1 MNNRILV
8 IDDEPDILS
17 TLEMTLSQDY
27 FVATANGGEAGLALF
42 RQQPF
47 DLVITDM
54 RMPGMDGVEVIRQ
67 VKALNPDVEV
77 VMLTGYATLENA
89 VMSLRNAGAFDYLTK
104 PLENIDELFMAVE
117 KGLEKRRLTLENR
130 ILLQT
135 LKEKEAELAQQ
146 NQALRESELLKQ
158 AILDGISSTLCFVF
172 NQNLE
177 VLWANRAAGEA
188 SNLSMDELVGRKCF
202 EIWERESAP
211 RPECPLVKAQ
221 KSGKSEQS
229 IIHYPNDRIM
239 HVRAEPVIDDKGL
252 LLGLL
257 RIGDDIT
264 EKALAENAL
273 RESERK
279 YRELADSLPVSLF
292 ETDEKGAVT
301 FLNPFALDQMQYTRE
316 DLREGLH
323 IRDMVEFNQWEIFRE
338 KVRKLMSEKLLE
350 TTEFVAKRKDGTT
363 FPVLVNVRP
372 VLENNE
378 HSGLRGLALDI
389 TERKQRLE
397 EMTRM
402 AKLESL
408 GTLAGGIAHD
418 FNNLLTIIL
427 GNIEIAEWDMPPETP
442 SAKALKIAREGCL
455 SATALTG
462 QFITFSK
469 GGAPKMKVSAIE
481 KFLRDTVHL
490 FLSGSNVNCAY
501 DISENL
507 VSVEMDEQQMRQVT
521 QNLIQNAIEA
531 MPEGGSI
538 QVRAENMTLTEN
550 EQRPVP
556 EMPEG
561 RYVKLEFQ
569 DEGNGIPEE
578 DKIKV
583 FDPYFSTKS
592 RGAQKG
598 MGLGLTTALSIVRK
612 HGGFMRLES
621 KANSG
626 STVSIYLPAVHH
638 NEKEVAVVPETSF
651 LKGTALSK
659 YPKILVMDDEKM
671 LRELAEK
678 MLRRIGYRVETA
690 GNGKE
695 AVEMYQKALESTEPF
710 DLVMLDLTVKGGP
723 GGKEAIKELLRLNPD
738 VKAIVCSGYGDHPVM
753 SNYKEY
759 GFRSALAKPFSKASL
774 EETLKTVLG
783 RDNR

>member
-1 MNNRILV
+1 MNNSILI
-8 IDDEPDILS
+8 IDDEPDILR
-17 TLEMTLSQDY
+17 TLEMTLSQEGY
-27 FVATANGGEAGLALF
+27 PVATAIGGEAGLALF
-42 RQQPF
+42 RQEPF

-54 RMPGMDGVEVIRQ
+54 RMPGMDGVEVIRR
-67 VKALNPDVEV
+67 VKALDPDVEI

-130 ILLQT
+130 
-135 LKEKEAELAQQ
+135 
-146 NQALRESELLKQ
+146 S
-158 AILDGISSTLCFVF
+158 
-172 NQNLE
+172 
-177 VLWANRAAGEA
+177 
-188 SNLSMDELVGRKCF
+188 
-202 EIWERESAP
+202 
-211 RPECPLVKAQ
+211 
-221 KSGKSEQS
+221 
-229 IIHYPNDRIM
+229 
-239 HVRAEPVIDDKGL
+239 L
-252 LLGLL
+252 LLSL
-257 RIGDDIT
+257 
-264 EKALAENAL
+264 K
-273 RESERK
+273 ESERK
-279 YRELADSLPVSLF
+279 YRALADSLPVSLF

-316 DLREGLH
+316 DLTKGLH
-323 IRDMVEFNQWEIFRE
+323 IRDMVESNQWDIVKE
-338 KVRKLMSEKLLE
+338 KVRKLMSEKLFE

-621 KANSG
+621 KVNSG
-626 STVSIYLPAVHH
+626 TTVSIYLPAVHH
-638 NEKEVAVVPETSF
+638 YEKEVAVVPETSF

-695 AVEMYQKALESTEPF
+695 AVEMYQTALESADPF